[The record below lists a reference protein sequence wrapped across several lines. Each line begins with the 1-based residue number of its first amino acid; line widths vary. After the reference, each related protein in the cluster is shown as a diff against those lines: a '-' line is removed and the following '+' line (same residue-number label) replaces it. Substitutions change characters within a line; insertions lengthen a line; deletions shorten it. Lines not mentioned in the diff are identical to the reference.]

1 MKFGVSLY
9 SYQTSLATGHMSFED
24 CLKEMK
30 KIPADVNGVEA
41 LFYRPGYAVPGY
53 KQLYCRGL
61 ISEKDQAQWKE
72 LLEKYGMYATCYDSI
87 VGNPEYDMQ
96 RDGVC
101 RKSNPSKDQYRDQMA
116 IMKDEID
123 FAASFGF
130 TTMRSPNVFGFYEE
144 VIRDSLK
151 YAAEKQI
158 ALCAEIHTPLRID
171 GDMIGKYVEML
182 DKSDCPEG
190 GGLIPDFGIFAK
202 GLAKPLIRN
211 AIQAGADEKL
221 IERIVEGYDKNGN
234 ISDLAKEIR
243 AQTAEPQI
251 LQVLQRA
258 ENDIYEEPKKLL
270 SVARYIRHVHA
281 KFYEF
286 DEELI
291 EHSIDFTTAV
301 KTLKEA
307 GYEGVL
313 STEYEGHSFY
323 GEYDPN
329 EVEQVR
335 RQIIASKMLIEKL

>member
-1 MKFGVSLY
+1 MRFGVSLY
-9 SYQTSLATGHMSFED
+9 SFQTGLDTGRMSFED
-24 CLKEMK
+24 CLQEMK
-30 KIPADVNGVEA
+30 LIPADVNGVEA

-61 ISEKDQAQWKE
+61 ITEKDQAQWSE

-101 RKSNPSKDQYRDQMA
+101 RMSNPSKDQYKDQMA

-151 YAAEKQI
+151 YAAEKHI

-211 AIQAGADEKL
+211 AIAAGADEKL
-221 IERIVEGYDKNGN
+221 IERVIECYGN
-234 ISDLAKEIR
+234 IDKIHELAEEIR
-243 AQTAEPQI
+243 TQTDEPQI

-258 ENDIYEEPKKLL
+258 ENDIYEDPKKLL
-270 SVARYIRHVHA
+270 SVAGYIRHVHA

-286 DEELI
+286 DETFTEQ
-291 EHSIDFTTAV
+291 SIDFVSAV
-301 KTLKEA
+301 RTLKEA

-323 GEYDPN
+323 KEYDPN

-335 RQIIASKMLIEKL
+335 RQIIATKSLIDNL